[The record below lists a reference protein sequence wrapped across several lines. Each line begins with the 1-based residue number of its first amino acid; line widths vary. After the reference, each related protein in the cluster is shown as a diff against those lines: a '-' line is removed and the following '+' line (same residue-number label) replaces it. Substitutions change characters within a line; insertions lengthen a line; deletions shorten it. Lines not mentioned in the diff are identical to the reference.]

1 MIVQLGP
8 PRCTPESGRL
18 TAHVSWEEADR
29 APVQLGIETSC
40 VEALVPRVEAFLPAC
55 AVIAQLTG
63 ERRLTT
69 DAPVSPL
76 LIENLPTA
84 LGWTRYL
91 SRSDRPTLRLDLP
104 VDGVPAPSRPA
115 RHAQFFSGG
124 VDSMATL
131 RLNHSLAPPGHPHR
145 ITDLVYVSGFEEESS
160 DRSLEGV
167 RAVAAEADLGLVQ
180 VRTDLARLDTPDRR
194 YWQEFFYGAFLASVA
209 QALAGRFT
217 RVTVA
222 PSSGSIGPTKRVGS
236 LPQLDTNF
244 SSDLVTMGHPHFETS
259 RDERIAVIGD
269 WGPGRRWL
277 RPCSKNTTRGLN
289 CGVCEKCLPT
299 RVAIIA
305 AGYDLR
311 DYPAFDRRDLD
322 AGELDAFRVFDPEIV
337 TVMAE
342 DHAPRL
348 AAHGRQ
354 DLADAIRRMRDRF
367 MSWDEWREQ
376 AVAEVIAEVPEGSGV
391 QVVDLGQF
399 DLADS
404 LGERSVVHH
413 WSAPACDGDPARE
426 FRFTVEREKADGADR
441 LAVFSSA
448 FWWFDAFPWFGPLLD
463 ELGSTVAATERVRV
477 VELR

>member
-8 PRCTPESGRL
+8 PRCQPESGRL
-18 TAHVSWEEADR
+18 TADVSWEEADR
-29 APVQLGIETSC
+29 APLRLDIETSC
-40 VEALVPRVEAFLPAC
+40 VEALVPRIEAFLPAC

-104 VDGVPAPSRPA
+104 VDGVPPPSRPA

-131 RLNHSLAPPGHPHR
+131 RLNHRLAPPGHPHR
-145 ITDLVYVSGFEEESS
+145 ITDLVYVIGFEEESS

-167 RAVAAEADLGLVQ
+167 RAVAAEADLGLVE

-194 YWQEFFYGAFLASVA
+194 YWQEFLYGAFLASVA

-217 RVTVA
+217 RVTVP

-244 SSDLVTMGHPHFETS
+244 SSDLVTVGHPHFETS
-259 RDERIAVIGD
+259 RDERIAAIGD
-269 WGPGRRWL
+269 WEPGRRWL
-277 RPCSKNTTRGLN
+277 RPCSKNATGALN

-311 DYPAFDRRDLD
+311 DFPAFDGRDLD
-322 AGELDAFRVFDPEIV
+322 AAELATFRVFDPEIV
-337 TVMAE
+337 TAMTE

-348 AAHGRQ
+348 AAHGRR
-354 DLADAIRRMRDRF
+354 DLADAIGRMRERF
-367 MSWDEWREQ
+367 ITWDEWREH
-376 AVAEVIAEVPEGSGV
+376 AIAEVLAAVPDGSGV
-391 QVVDLGQF
+391 QVIDLGQF
-399 DLADS
+399 DLAAS
-404 LGERSVVHH
+404 LGDRPVVHH
-413 WSAPACDGDPARE
+413 WSATTGDGDPARA
-426 FRFTVEREKADGADR
+426 FRLAVERERVDGFDH

-448 FWWFDAFPWFGPLLD
+448 FWWLDAFPWFGPLLD